1 MGGGAGA
8 GWLGGTGVWG
18 GDRIMVSES
27 RGHQIKKAEALADS
41 KRRRTKIKKATSDHV
56 PVKRKGRQQQK
67 KIKKEEKRRRNK

>member
-18 GDRIMVSES
+18 GNRIMVSES

-56 PVKRKGRQQQK
+56 PVKRKGRQQQQQQQRK
-67 KIKKEEKRRRNK
+67 K